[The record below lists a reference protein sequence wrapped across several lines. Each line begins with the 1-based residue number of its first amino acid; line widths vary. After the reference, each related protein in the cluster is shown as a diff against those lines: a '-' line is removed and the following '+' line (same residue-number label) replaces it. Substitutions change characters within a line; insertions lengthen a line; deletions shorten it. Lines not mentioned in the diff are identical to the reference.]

1 MTNTRA
7 PQTGLQLPKDVGVS
21 QTTADAVAAEWDT
34 LPYVDSR
41 LKDSG
46 MQPNKEPDIE
56 YLPVTAEQLMVPDVK
71 QYTATYA
78 SHLRWY
84 NYVVRMLADIRA
96 ELLQVQN
103 QKGDIERVKRAGFR
117 VINEG
122 RKKTDRMSVQ
132 EMADIIEEDPT
143 YHILKI
149 REQELE
155 QLKLKV
161 TAWSEEMD
169 RNLKTVS
176 RQIENRRTE
185 VQGGNRENNMPGAGR
200 GRWE

>member
-1 MTNTRA
+1 
-7 PQTGLQLPKDVGVS
+7 
-21 QTTADAVAAEWDT
+21 
-34 LPYVDSR
+34 
-41 LKDSG
+41 
-46 MQPNKEPDIE
+46 MQENKEPDIE
-56 YLPVTAEQLMVPDVK
+56 YLPVTADQLTSPDWK
-71 QYTATYA
+71 AYTTTYT

-84 NYVVRMLADIRA
+84 NYVVRMLAEIRA
-96 ELLQVQN
+96 ELLQVKN

-117 VINEG
+117 VVNEG
-122 RKKTDRMSVQ
+122 RKKTDRMSAQ

-149 REQELE
+149 REQELD

-161 TAWSEEMD
+161 DAWSEEMD

-185 VQGGNRENNMPGAGR
+185 SQGGNRENNMPGAGR